1 MRNVALK
8 LFNDRLPHKPYFT
21 DELQCGLR
29 IAGKERAVLAKY
41 IQFNQPHS
49 QFWFCFDVDRA
60 GAAIDWSD
68 RNAPAP
74 TLTIMNKD
82 NGHAHLLYAL
92 KTGVRTAPDGKI
104 KPLKYAAAVES
115 ALREKLG
122 ADVGYSGLICKNPNH
137 SSWQVAVW
145 QPELYTL
152 DWLADSLDL
161 KAVNDKNILSDY
173 GLGRN
178 CTLFDKTRKWAY
190 RAIRQGWPKYEQWLN
205 ACYERASA
213 YNLQFIS
220 PLDENE
226 VKGIAKSIAKWTQSN
241 FDEISFNEY
250 VCRTHTPTIQSKRG
264 RIGGKVSR
272 GGGRRRISAEDE
284 KAIIILFLNKNSM
297 RDISAKLNISIS
309 TVHKY
314 IKSNEVRN
322 G

>member
-1 MRNVALK
+1 MSNVALK
-8 LFNDRLPHKPYFT
+8 FFNDRLPHKPYFT

-29 IAGKERAVLAKY
+29 IAGKERAILAKY
-41 IQFNQPHS
+41 IQFNQPHA
-49 QFWFCFDVDRA
+49 QFWLCFDVDRP

-74 TLTIMNKD
+74 TLTIMNKA

-92 KTGVRTAPDGKI
+92 KTAVRTAPDGKI

-137 SSWQVAVW
+137 DSWQIAVW

-152 DWLADSLDL
+152 DWLADSLNL
-161 KAVNDKNILSDY
+161 NSANDKTILSDY

-190 RAIRQGWPKYEQWLN
+190 RAIRQGWPQYDQWLQ
-205 ACYERASA
+205 ACYERACA

-226 VKGIAKSIAKWTQSN
+226 VMCIAKSIAKWTSKSFSEN
-241 FDEISFNEY
+241 SFNNY
-250 VCRTHTPTIQSKRG
+250 KKRTHTKEIQSYRG
-264 RIGGKVSR
+264 IMSGKSRRVSSLEELTPWVTM
-272 GGGRRRISAEDE
+272 GISRRKYFYL
-284 KAIIILFLNKNSM
+284 KA
-297 RDISAKLNISIS
+297 AKLL
-309 TVHKY
+309 
-314 IKSNEVRN
+314 
-322 G
+322 

>member
-1 MRNVALK
+1 LSNAALK
-8 LFNDRLPHKPYFT
+8 LFNDRLPLKPYFT
-21 DELQCGLR
+21 DELQYGLR
-29 IAGKERAVLAKY
+29 IAGKERALLARY
-41 IQFNQPHS
+41 IQFNQPHA
-49 QFWFCFDVDRA
+49 QYWLCFDVDRP

-74 TLTIMNKD
+74 TLTIMNKA

-92 KTGVRTAPDGKI
+92 KTAVRTAPDGKI

-137 SSWQVAVW
+137 ENWQIAVW

-161 KAVNDKNILSDY
+161 ESANDKTIISDY

-190 RAIRQGWPKYEQWLN
+190 RAIRQGWPEYEQWLH

-213 YNLQFIS
+213 YNLQFSS
-220 PLDENE
+220 PLNESE
-226 VKGIAKSIAKWTQSN
+226 VKGISKSIGKWTFSK
-241 FDEISFNEY
+241 FSKESFLDY
-250 VCRTHTPTIQSKRG
+250 VEKTHTSNQQSARG
-264 RIGGKVSR
+264 KKSK
-272 GGGRRRISAEDE
+272 GGGR
-284 KAIIILFLNKNSM
+284 KKTTTLNGNPWEYAGVS
-297 RDISAKLNISIS
+297 RS
-309 TVHKY
+309 TWYRYFKP
-314 IKSNEVRN
+314 
-322 G
+322 

>member
-1 MRNVALK
+1 LSNAALK
-8 LFNDRLPHKPYFT
+8 LFNDRLPLKPYFT
-21 DELQCGLR
+21 DELQYGLR
-29 IAGKERAVLAKY
+29 IAGKERALLARY
-41 IQFNQPHS
+41 IQFNQPHA
-49 QFWFCFDVDRA
+49 QYWLCFDVDRP

-74 TLTIMNKD
+74 TLTIMNKA

-92 KTGVRTAPDGKI
+92 ETAVRTAPDGKI

-137 SSWQVAVW
+137 ENWQIAVW

-161 KAVNDKNILSDY
+161 KSANDKTILTDY

-190 RAIRQGWPKYEQWLN
+190 RAIRQGWPQYDQWLQ

-213 YNLQFIS
+213 YNLQFTS

-226 VKGIAKSIAKWTQSN
+226 VMGIAKSIAKWTSDKLTKDSFVEYISKTHSSEAQS
-241 FDEISFNEY
+241 F
-250 VCRTHTPTIQSKRG
+250 RGKR
-264 RIGGKVSR
+264 SH
-272 GGGRRRISAEDE
+272 GGGRKKDA
-284 KAIIILFLNKNSM
+284 N
-297 RDISAKLNISIS
+297 SIS
-309 TVHKY
+309 SLKPWLDMGVSRSTYYRRLLESKLL
-314 IKSNEVRN
+314 
-322 G
+322 